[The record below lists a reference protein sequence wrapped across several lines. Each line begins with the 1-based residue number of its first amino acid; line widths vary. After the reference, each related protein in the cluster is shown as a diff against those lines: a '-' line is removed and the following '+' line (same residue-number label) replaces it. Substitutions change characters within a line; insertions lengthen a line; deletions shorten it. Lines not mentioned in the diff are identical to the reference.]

1 MSQID
6 LPPTENRTVQQL
18 FDLSGR
24 VAIVTGGAGLLGK
37 QFSQA
42 LVEAGARVVIAS
54 RNVDACRAWADELT
68 AYARGLESRRTR
80 AGAASATDATGATD
94 ATVALP
100 LALDVTQPESAQTLV
115 ADTLEHF
122 GRLDVLVN
130 NAYSRGVPAPPE
142 ELAPDAWQ
150 TWIDAGLSGLFYCAQ
165 AAAKPML
172 AQGTGSIINIASMY
186 GMVGVDVRLYPPGM
200 PVNASA
206 AYGAVK
212 GGVIN
217 LTRSLAVVWAAQGV
231 RVNSIAPG
239 GFPGASIDATFHRN
253 FTDRVPLQ
261 RMGSANDLKGALVLL
276 ASDAGAYIVGHNL
289 VVDGGWT
296 AW

>member
-1 MSQID
+1 MSVIEVQ
-6 LPPTENRTVQQL
+6 PTPNRTVQQL
-18 FDLSGR
+18 FDLTGR

-42 LVEAGARVVIAS
+42 LVEAGASVVIAS
-54 RNVDACRAWADELT
+54 RTLETCSVWAEELT
-68 AYARGLESRRTR
+68 VYARALDIWQDRSST
-80 AGAASATDATGATD
+80 
-94 ATVALP
+94 TVALP
-100 LALDVTQPESAQTLV
+100 LSLDVTQPESARTLV
-115 ADTLEHF
+115 QSTLDHF
-122 GRLDVLVN
+122 GRLDILVN

-142 ELAPDAWQ
+142 ELTPESWQ

-165 AAAKPML
+165 AAAIPML
-172 AQGTGSIINIASMY
+172 AQGSGSIINIASMY
-186 GMVGVDVRLYPPGM
+186 GVVGVDVRIYPSGM

-231 RVNSIAPG
+231 RVNCISPG
-239 GFPGASIDATFHRN
+239 GFPGTHINGEFAEN
-253 FTDRVPLQ
+253 FIESVPLQ
-261 RMGSANDLKGALVLL
+261 RMGNRNDLKGAVVFL
-276 ASDAGAYIVGHNL
+276 ASDAGAYVIGHNL
-289 VVDGGWT
+289 LVDGGWT

>member
-1 MSQID
+1 MSLMEI
-6 LPPTENRTVQQL
+6 PPTPNRTVQEL

-42 LVEAGARVVIAS
+42 LVEAGAAVVIAS
-54 RNVDACRAWADELT
+54 RTLDNCRAWAEELT
-68 AYARGLESRRTR
+68 AYARTLPAWRDRSDT
-80 AGAASATDATGATD
+80 
-94 ATVALP
+94 TVALP
-100 LALDVTQPESAQTLV
+100 LALDVTRPDSAQAMVAATL
-115 ADTLEHF
+115 DHF

-142 ELAPDAWQ
+142 ELTPEAWQ
-150 TWIDAGLSGLFYCAQ
+150 TWIDAGLSGVFYCAQ

-172 AQGTGSIINIASMY
+172 AQGAGSIINIASMY
-186 GMVGVDVRLYPPGM
+186 GVVGVDTRIYPPGM

-206 AYGAVK
+206 AYGAIK

-217 LTRSLAVVWAAQGV
+217 LTRTLAVVWAARGV
-231 RVNSIAPG
+231 RVNCISPG
-239 GFPGASIDATFHRN
+239 GFPGATINRVFAEN
-253 FTDRVPLQ
+253 FIAKVPLG
-261 RMGSANDLKGALVLL
+261 RMGNPNDLKGAVVYL
-276 ASDAGAYIVGHNL
+276 ASDAAAYVVGHNL
-289 VVDGGWT
+289 IVDGGWT